1 MLALPS
7 HELSTSSKTSSG
19 YLTDYKRPLNKSDCC
34 SPSTSSSATPSSSL
48 STSPPV
54 SHSVFNKMTSNSL
67 LQLQNYS
74 DQYIQ
79 QNNERTIYENEN
91 SYNIQSE
98 MAIPHFKSDLRTL
111 AHFNDSKTMN
121 SNGYPVG
128 NYENQRYH
136 LHSNELLNTEN
147 EPVRYNPVSNC
158 FIDTY
163 QSPCPPY
170 SLYNKYGN
178 NSTGK
183 SDHYVRPE
191 IELSN
196 IKNFSAVDSRSH
208 QSNCN
213 HEQNGTV
220 QNSSSSSNSEVFAT
234 TFHSPLLGVGKE
246 YDDND
251 NANEDIDNSL
261 HNSAESNYSLEEN
274 EMNKMYLTENMTLSR
289 TVNMNS
295 SLHQHGYRKAMVEY
309 EGINAKDSKLSMN
322 QIFPKTNQECVK
334 CGEQIYSNGQPDG
347 TGHYFCSRCNQQEQ
361 QQPLKYEGQE
371 TTKNTE
377 EYEDGDDD
385 NEDDDDDED
394 EDDDE
399 EEDRV
404 TDPDKIFLTNWPS
417 VSTAINCTEN
427 NQISKLSM
435 EDGIKPYA
443 TSNRTSCC
451 DVKINNSINYG
462 VNNDTYGNKLNSYEP
477 VSESSKNV
485 INDHA
490 FLSNTPFSYS
500 PLSCRRAFRSGIEKT
515 VTNRKSQTNRRIGLI
530 CSNCETTKTT
540 LWRRNLDGE
549 PVCNACGLYQKLHGR
564 TRPTSMR
571 KDAIQTRKRKSK
583 KRKDYSLTVAVAAAA
598 AAAAASV
605 VSVTASSISSTPVVP
620 TLTNPFYWRPCSTTE
635 LCQSNKMSVFNPGLF
650 HSNSTNSHLLP
661 MPGSFSR
668 FLPEQLPM
676 LRNKNFEDS
685 VCSPTSDNYDKSLS
699 QYEMTNNNKSVVER
713 TSAYTTSFLNSESN
727 NYADHQKPMLNCQNY
742 QAELTYQLQKHFSL
756 QSNQLNLH
764 SGTHLN
770 NDSLCLPSSV
780 NYQQIHRQ
788 ELHPSFPS
796 FSPSS
801 ISSNHRQCD
810 YPTYQENE
818 RYSHNPHYNGPLMSI
833 QNSLLLNS
841 LDLNEKNSHVVN
853 EHHVNLLTTLNND
866 KSNKLSAYS
875 ILSPYRQ
882 RHSYHSEQLQQQ
894 PNIFIRS
901 SERNHKPLSYFPIQY
916 TDDKMLWNISSS
928 SSNNDN
934 RESLNPTKNMHLLK
948 QQQQEET
955 YESNRSLDNY
965 LDQM

>member
-1 MLALPS
+1 
-7 HELSTSSKTSSG
+7 
-19 YLTDYKRPLNKSDCC
+19 
-34 SPSTSSSATPSSSL
+34 
-48 STSPPV
+48 
-54 SHSVFNKMTSNSL
+54 
-67 LQLQNYS
+67 
-74 DQYIQ
+74 
-79 QNNERTIYENEN
+79 
-91 SYNIQSE
+91 
-98 MAIPHFKSDLRTL
+98 
-111 AHFNDSKTMN
+111 MN
-121 SNGYPVG
+121 
-128 NYENQRYH
+128 
-136 LHSNELLNTEN
+136 
-147 EPVRYNPVSNC
+147 
-158 FIDTY
+158 F
-163 QSPCPPY
+163 
-170 SLYNKYGN
+170 
-178 NSTGK
+178 
-183 SDHYVRPE
+183 
-191 IELSN
+191 
-196 IKNFSAVDSRSH
+196 FSR
-208 QSNCN
+208 
-213 HEQNGTV
+213 
-220 QNSSSSSNSEVFAT
+220 
-234 TFHSPLLGVGKE
+234 
-246 YDDND
+246 
-251 NANEDIDNSL
+251 
-261 HNSAESNYSLEEN
+261 
-274 EMNKMYLTENMTLSR
+274 
-289 TVNMNS
+289 
-295 SLHQHGYRKAMVEY
+295 
-309 EGINAKDSKLSMN
+309 
-322 QIFPKTNQECVK
+322 
-334 CGEQIYSNGQPDG
+334 
-347 TGHYFCSRCNQQEQ
+347 
-361 QQPLKYEGQE
+361 
-371 TTKNTE
+371 
-377 EYEDGDDD
+377 
-385 NEDDDDDED
+385 
-394 EDDDE
+394 
-399 EEDRV
+399 
-404 TDPDKIFLTNWPS
+404 
-417 VSTAINCTEN
+417 
-427 NQISKLSM
+427 
-435 EDGIKPYA
+435 
-443 TSNRTSCC
+443 
-451 DVKINNSINYG
+451 
-462 VNNDTYGNKLNSYEP
+462 
-477 VSESSKNV
+477 
-485 INDHA
+485 
-490 FLSNTPFSYS
+490 
-500 PLSCRRAFRSGIEKT
+500 
-515 VTNRKSQTNRRIGLI
+515 QTNRRIGLI

>member
-1 MLALPS
+1 MLTLPS

-19 YLTDYKRPLNKSDCC
+19 YLTDYNRPINKSDCC
-34 SPSTSSSATPSSSL
+34 SPSTSSSVTPSSSL

-79 QNNERTIYENEN
+79 QNNERTVCENEN
-91 SYNIQSE
+91 YSNSQNK
-98 MAIPHFKSDLRTL
+98 MTTPHCKSDLRSL
-111 AHFNDSKTMN
+111 AHFIDSKTMN
-121 SNGYPVG
+121 SNDYPVG
-128 NYENQRYH
+128 NYQHQRYH
-136 LHSNELLNTEN
+136 HSNDLLNTEN

-158 FIDTY
+158 FVDTY

-170 SLYNKYGN
+170 SLYNKYEN

-183 SDHYVRPE
+183 SDHCVRQE
-191 IELSN
+191 MEFSN
-196 IKNFSAVDSRSH
+196 IKNFSAADSRNH
-208 QSNCN
+208 LSNCN
-213 HEQNGTV
+213 HEQNGTI
-220 QNSSSSSNSEVFAT
+220 QNSLSSSNSEVFAT
-234 TFHSPLLGVGKE
+234 TFHSSLHGVVKE

-251 NANEDIDNSL
+251 NDNEDIDNSL
-261 HNSAESNYSLEEN
+261 YNSIESNYSLEEN
-274 EMNKMYLTENMTLSR
+274 EMNKMYLTENMTLRR

-295 SLHQHGYRKAMVEY
+295 SLNQHGYRKAMVEY
-309 EGINAKDSKLSMN
+309 EGINEKDSKLSIN

-361 QQPLKYEGQE
+361 QLLRHEGKE

-385 NEDDDDDED
+385 NVDDDDDDDED
-394 EDDDE
+394 EDDEE

-404 TDPDKIFLTNWPS
+404 TDPAKIFLTKWPS
-417 VSTAINCTEN
+417 VSTAINCKDN
-427 NQISKLSM
+427 SQISKVSM
-435 EDGIKPYA
+435 EDEIKPYA
-443 TSNRTSCC
+443 TSDRTSCC
-451 DVKINNSINYG
+451 DIKINNSINYG
-462 VNNDTYGNKLNSYEP
+462 VNNDTYGNKLNPYEP
-477 VSESSKNV
+477 ASESSKNV

-490 FLSNTPFSYS
+490 LLSNAPFSYS

-515 VTNRKSQTNRRIGLI
+515 VTNRKS
-530 CSNCETTKTT
+530 
-540 LWRRNLDGE
+540 
-549 PVCNACGLYQKLHGR
+549 R

-605 VSVTASSISSTPVVP
+605 VSVTASSDSSTPVVP

-635 LCQSNKMSVFNPGLF
+635 LCQSNKMSVFDPGLF

-685 VCSPTSDNYDKSLS
+685 VCSPTSDNYDKSFN
-699 QYEMTNNNKSVVER
+699 QYEMTNSNKSVVER
-713 TSAYTTSFLNSESN
+713 TSAYTTNFLNSESN
-727 NYADHQKPMLNCQNY
+727 NYADHQKPMFNYQNY

-756 QSNQLNLH
+756 QSNQLNIH
-764 SGTHLN
+764 SGTYLN
-770 NDSLCLPSSV
+770 NDNLCLPSSV
-780 NYQQIHRQ
+780 NYQQLHRQ
-788 ELHPSFPS
+788 ELHPSFSS

-801 ISSNHRQCD
+801 ISSNNRQCD
-810 YPTYQENE
+810 YHTYQENE
-818 RYSHNPHYNGPLMSI
+818 QYSHHPHYHGPLMSI

-841 LDLNEKNSHVVN
+841 LDLNGKNSHVVN
-853 EHHVNLLTTLNND
+853 EHHVNPLTTLNND
-866 KSNKLSAYS
+866 KSNKLSACS

-901 SERNHKPLSYFPIQY
+901 SERNQKPLSYFPLQY
-916 TDDKMLWNISSS
+916 TDDKLLWNISSS

-955 YESNRSLDNY
+955 YESNRSIDNY

>member
-1 MLALPS
+1 MLTLPS

-19 YLTDYKRPLNKSDCC
+19 YLTDYKRPTNKSNCC
-34 SPSTSSSATPSSSL
+34 SPSTTSSATPSSL
-48 STSPPV
+48 WSTSPPV
-54 SHSVFNKMTSNSL
+54 SHVVFNTMTSSSL
-67 LQLQNYS
+67 LQLQTYS

-79 QNNERTIYENEN
+79 PNNERADCENEN
-91 SYNIQSE
+91 HSNSQSK
-98 MAIPHFKSDLRTL
+98 MTTPHCKSDLRSL
-111 AHFNDSKTMN
+111 AHLNDGKTMN
-121 SNGYPVG
+121 SNGYPVN
-128 NYENQRYH
+128 NYENQRYR
-136 LHSNELLNTEN
+136 LHSNDLLTTEN
-147 EPVRYNPVSNC
+147 EPIRYNPISNC
-158 FIDTY
+158 FVETY
-163 QSPCPPY
+163 QSSCPPY

-178 NSTGK
+178 NSIGK
-183 SDHYVRPE
+183 SDHCVRPE
-191 IELSN
+191 IEFSN
-196 IKNFSAVDSRSH
+196 IKNFSAVDSGSH
-208 QSNCN
+208 LSNYN
-213 HEQNGTV
+213 HKQDGTV

-234 TFHSPLLGVGKE
+234 TFHSPLLGVSKE
-246 YDDND
+246 YDDKD
-251 NANEDIDNSL
+251 NTNEDIDNPL
-261 HNSAESNYSLEEN
+261 FNSAESNYSLEEN
-274 EMNKMYLTENMTLSR
+274 EMNKMYSIENMTLRR

-295 SLHQHGYRKAMVEY
+295 SLNQHGYRKAMMEY

-347 TGHYFCSRCNQQEQ
+347 TGHYFCSQCNHKEQQ
-361 QQPLKYEGQE
+361 QQPLRYEGHE

-377 EYEDGDDD
+377 EYEDGDD
-385 NEDDDDDED
+385 EDDDDDD
-394 EDDDE
+394 GEDDDE
-399 EEDRV
+399 EEDEV
-404 TDPDKIFLTNWPS
+404 TDPAKIFLTDWPS
-417 VSTAINCTEN
+417 VSTAINCTN
-427 NQISKLSM
+427 NSQISKVSM
-435 EDGIKPYA
+435 EDEIKPHV

-451 DVKINNSINYG
+451 DIKINNSINYG

-485 INDHA
+485 INDHV

-515 VTNRKSQTNRRIGLI
+515 VTNRKSQSNRRIGLI

-620 TLTNPFYWRPCSTTE
+620 TLTNPFYWRSCSTTE
-635 LCQSNKMSVFNPGLF
+635 LHQSNKMSVFNPDLF

-668 FLPEQLPM
+668 LLPERLPM
-676 LRNKNFEDS
+676 LRDKDVEDS
-685 VCSPTSDNYDKSLS
+685 VLSPTSDNYDKSFS
-699 QYEMTNNNKSVVER
+699 QYEMIGNNKTVVER
-713 TSAYTTSFLNSESN
+713 TSVHNTNFLNSESN
-727 NYADHQKPMLNCQNY
+727 NHADHQKPMLNYQNY
-742 QAELTYQLQKHFSL
+742 QAELTYQLQKHFSI
-756 QSNQLNLH
+756 QSNQLNIH
-764 SGTHLN
+764 PGTYLN
-770 NDSLCLPSSV
+770 NDNLCLPSSV
-780 NYQQIHRQ
+780 NYQQIRRQ
-788 ELHPSFPS
+788 ELHPSLSS
-796 FSPSS
+796 FSPLS

-818 RYSHNPHYNGPLMSI
+818 RYSHYPHYHGPLMNI

-841 LDLNEKNSHVVN
+841 LDLNRKNSHIVN
-853 EHHVNLLTTLNND
+853 ENHVNPLTTLNND
-866 KSNKLSAYS
+866 KSNKLSACG

-882 RHSYHSEQLQQQ
+882 RHSQHSEQLQQQ

-901 SERNHKPLSYFPIQY
+901 SERDQKPLSHFPMQY
-916 TDDKMLWNISSS
+916 ADDKMFWNISSS

-934 RESLNPTKNMHLLK
+934 REILNPIKNMHLLK
-948 QQQQEET
+948 QQQQGEI